1 VALIALL
8 CGSRPTDLTGVLTS
22 SCAVS
27 IAAEPVCRLNNCPF
41 CCRHHFYDS
50 IPEPDHHLSKIAFGE
65 LQGKIPSNKRLVQTH
80 GLHVE
85 NMWSRFVE
93 SNAIAADV
101 TPSYRI
107 EGMLYNVPDD
117 KFGVSYAETFAK
129 ICTGSG
135 RARRTRVPTA
145 LGTLV
150 ACAIVISSR

>member
-22 SCAVS
+22 SRAVS

-50 IPEPDHHLSKIAFGE
+50 ISEPIITYQKSR
-65 LQGKIPSNKRLVQTH
+65 S
-80 GLHVE
+80 E
-85 NMWSRFVE
+85 NCRAKSQATKGWFKPMVCMLKNTWSRFVE